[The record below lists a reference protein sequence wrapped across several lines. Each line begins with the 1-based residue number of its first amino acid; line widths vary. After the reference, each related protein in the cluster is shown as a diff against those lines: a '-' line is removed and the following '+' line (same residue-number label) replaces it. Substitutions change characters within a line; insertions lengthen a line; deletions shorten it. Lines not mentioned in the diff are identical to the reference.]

1 MLVYY
6 ALALIPFALVGYVLW
21 TYHRKAVEKQALS
34 HERIA
39 LLMGETQ
46 RAVLQ
51 QEAAPDAPPVAAPA
65 GAQAAAPVPE
75 RALSGKSLAWARR
88 ERFLSK
94 SEAVVFYLLKAAL
107 RRDHEV
113 YVHVV
118 MSAVVSVGENV
129 PAYEREQR
137 QRRLAQHELTFV
149 VCDKALHVIA
159 ALELTEYLT
168 DVDAEFKAECLKSAG
183 IRLIQLDPAALPPRD
198 AIRTLVYDV

>member
-1 MLVYY
+1 MLIYY
-6 ALALIPFALVGYVLW
+6 LLALIPFALVGYVLW
-21 TYHRKAVEKQALS
+21 AYHRKAAEKEALS
-34 HERIA
+34 HERLT

-46 RAVLQ
+46 RVVLQ
-51 QEAAPDAPPVAAPA
+51 QEPSPAAPPAAAPA
-65 GAQAAAPVPE
+65 PQKAATSQGP
-75 RALSGKSLAWARR
+75 AWARR

-94 SEAVVFYLLKAAL
+94 SEAVVYYLLKAAL

-113 YVHVV
+113 YVHVM
-118 MSAVVSVGENV
+118 MSAVVTVGEKV

-159 ALELTEYLT
+159 VLELNEFLT
-168 DVDAEFKAECLKSAG
+168 DVDADFKAECLKGAG

-198 AIRTLVYDV
+198 AIRALVYDI